1 MIDNSETII
10 RLKKRIK
17 NRMITQNIQSKNI
30 KERDF

>member
-1 MIDNSETII
+1 MIDNSDTII